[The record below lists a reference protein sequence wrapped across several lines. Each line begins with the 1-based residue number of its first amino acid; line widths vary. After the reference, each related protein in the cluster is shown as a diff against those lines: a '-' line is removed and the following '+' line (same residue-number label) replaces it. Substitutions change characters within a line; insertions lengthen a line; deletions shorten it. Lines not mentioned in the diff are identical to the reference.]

1 MSKRL
6 ISLCL
11 VLALLTSLCT
21 ACLKPT
27 DNEPN
32 GDELNSKD
40 NEGEVTKDKDE
51 GEKTLDN
58 VPDYM
63 EATGYPIVKE
73 EITIR
78 ALGRRDAT
86 SPEWNEMVLFQKVE
100 ELTNIRFEFEL
111 AESAA
116 IYNEKKN
123 LAFATGNY
131 PDVFMRSAVTIREE
145 EKYGPEGVF
154 IDLKPY
160 IDDYAP
166 NLKKRMA
173 EHPEIESAITAM
185 DGNIYGLPAYI
196 RTSTQNPWICYM
208 NAEWLDRVGKTMP
221 ETVDDFYELLKAY
234 KTQDAN
240 GNGDPNDEIPF
251 GGTGLGPFNFILA
264 SFTGLAGGM
273 TFDVKEDGTVVY
285 TPLIPEF
292 KEFLIFA
299 NRLYKEELVDPEI
312 FSQSG
317 EDNQK
322 KAQSGIV
329 GIYNVSPTSLPAET
343 TDRQDCLEPLTSEFN
358 DKKVAPAYQAVIPG
372 AAVITNQCEY
382 PEALMRWFDIWYAKE
397 DEGVEGLDGNALFL
411 GFKDEHWEYADPKN
425 ETYRWIEPVTSFQ
438 TLRNENKVTEN
449 TGLPEYLNFMPYPA
463 DFPLMEMKVKA
474 TQTRQEPYMIP
485 TYPRT
490 ARYEDEI
497 FERIA
502 ELEGE
507 INPYV
512 NQTVIKFITGE
523 EPIENY
529 DNFVSTIQG
538 MGIDELKEIK
548 QDGYNRWAGTSK

>member
-21 ACLKPT
+21 ACSKPT